1 MEGTLLQ
8 VHTLKSIHPAENPG
22 QSKVL
27 SIENTRGGLSKN
39 SNNNIQTHKMFKRTL
54 LGQNN
59 NLHIFGDQIYQE
71 LNSQNDEKLDEKL
84 DQLSV
89 FG

>member
-1 MEGTLLQ
+1 MEGTLFQ

-27 SIENTRGGLSKN
+27 SIQNTGGDLNKN

-59 NLHIFGDQIYQE
+59 NLHIFGDQIYQAAKRH
-71 LNSQNDEKLDEKL
+71 LNNS
-84 DQLSV
+84 
-89 FG
+89 